1 MGKRRHLLT
10 RKDKSTLL
18 KPGEIARRVGLS
30 RQAIHI
36 YTTMGLI
43 KEARRTPSGH
53 RLYSKD
59 VLKLIA
65 LIRELAETGYTLRD
79 IKEIFIKEGRI

>member
-1 MGKRRHLLT
+1 MGKRRRVLS
-10 RKDKSTLL
+10 RKDEPVLL
-18 KPGEIARRVGLS
+18 KPGEVASRVGLS
-30 RQAIHI
+30 RQAIHV

-53 RLYSKD
+53 RFYSEG

-65 LIRELAETGYTLRD
+65 LIRELAKTGYTLRD